1 MQFNHDNMTGV
12 FLAVDLVNLRAGPD
26 WSLDGVEAV
35 LRHHEIRRPE
45 LSPAAVT
52 ALRRWSVRLRAVFAA
67 PDAET
72 RCHAINALL
81 VDGAAGVYL
90 TTHDALRPHLHFTPD
105 EDDVV
110 SRVMAVTSGS
120 LAILTVEAEGRRLAT
135 CTRSGCPRV
144 FVDTSRNGR
153 RTYCSARCG
162 NADAVERHRHRTRHA
177 TSPHTNVVR

>member
-12 FLAVDLVNLRAGPD
+12 YLAADIVNLRARTD
-26 WSLDGVEAV
+26 WSLDALEAV
-35 LRHHEIRRPE
+35 LRHHDIRRPE

-52 ALRRWSVRLRAVFAA
+52 ALRRWAVRLRAVFAA

-72 RCHAINALL
+72 RCHAINGLL

-90 TTHDALRPHLHFTPD
+90 TTHNGLRPHLHFTPD

-110 SRVMAVTSGS
+110 GRIMSVTSGS
-120 LAILTVEAEGRRLAT
+120 LAIFTVEAEGNRLGA
-135 CTRSGCPRV
+135 CGRSGCLRV

-153 RTYCSARCG
+153 RAYCSTRCS
-162 NADAVERHRHRTRHA
+162 NADAVDRHRRRARHRTRHPA
-177 TSPHTNVVR
+177 PAE